1 MLLNIYFQS
10 DITWFNMVLKP
21 DVFLFLFC
29 VFYIEFPIA
38 SSKCYLILLKIS
50 FTTLIFK
57 TTDVN
62 SSSKLKDP
70 SKLWITPFI
79 WTKYLFMIQEFS
91 FFFLSDRL
99 LNFFIYLNFFAI
111 TFCFVAL
118 SQDLWR
124 FSAWILSH
132 LQFLW

>member
-1 MLLNIYFQS
+1 MLLNICFQS

-21 DVFLFLFC
+21 DVFIFLFC
-29 VFYIEFPIA
+29 VFYIECHIA

-62 SSSKLKDP
+62 SSSNVKDP

-91 FFFLSDRL
+91 FFFCLTDYLIFSYIWIFLPSHFAL
-99 LNFFIYLNFFAI
+99 LHYLKIFE
-111 TFCFVAL
+111 
-118 SQDLWR
+118 DLVPEY
-124 FSAWILSH
+124 
-132 LQFLW
+132 